1 MVSLVAMVVR
11 AGAFSMVPCNSRGL
25 ALVSSRPARR
35 PSSPRVSMQVQ
46 PPETTEG
53 EAAGEQADRGSF
65 MGTKNFV
72 PDGGDWFAKTKDA
85 SDRIGNDPLNP
96 MKSSTTLKR
105 ANAESRMVGIEKDS
119 NNWYKNQEN
128 KRSMFGRTLNPLT
141 GALQDKNEDAE
152 ALNPLE
158 DPIFYVILIVGAPV
172 FIMLAAAQA
181 CLVPALSLAFG
192 FECTVYYD

>member
-1 MVSLVAMVVR
+1 MQT
-11 AGAFSMVPCNSRGL
+11 
-25 ALVSSRPARR
+25 
-35 PSSPRVSMQVQ
+35 QVQ

-105 ANAESRMVGIEKDS
+105 ANGMCVCGKCQLHICAYI
-119 NNWYKNQEN
+119 
-128 KRSMFGRTLNPLT
+128 
-141 GALQDKNEDAE
+141 DKHTWCEY
-152 ALNPLE
+152 
-158 DPIFYVILIVGAPV
+158 IQI
-172 FIMLAAAQA
+172 
-181 CLVPALSLAFG
+181 
-192 FECTVYYD
+192 